1 MSETM
6 DDACMRRTKRMAKFT
21 IILGNRSLHETFS
34 FLSFLEKIWLQITQV
49 CQSHRDKKGLQPI
62 NHHNACMHSGLRL
75 HSNRLGDDM
84 MQITVKEVKTSGGQ
98 WLEVTFKDVKKTY
111 KARIPNYEVV
121 KK

>member
-1 MSETM
+1 
-6 DDACMRRTKRMAKFT
+6 
-21 IILGNRSLHETFS
+21 
-34 FLSFLEKIWLQITQV
+34 
-49 CQSHRDKKGLQPI
+49 
-62 NHHNACMHSGLRL
+62 
-75 HSNRLGDDM
+75 M